1 MQVDLKNI
9 FWYLTMCKVFDLKSI
24 HIFKLRLPNSY
35 LNTKRPSYNRVS
47 EDKCYTSAVEPI
59 NLKISLDC
67 ARSLIAPFL
76 RSLAQCEL
84 DYDLS
89 GFHTPA
95 SLSAGSSRAP
105 DLSLAGRR
113 IRTLSRVR
121 YGYWASSY
129 WYIVTSH
136 CARLRRYL
144 VRPLPAGVSADT
156 VCTAAAAANGK
167 GTKGIR

>member
-1 MQVDLKNI
+1 
-9 FWYLTMCKVFDLKSI
+9 MCKVFDLKSI

-35 LNTKRPSYNRVS
+35 LNTKPTSYNRVS

-113 IRTLSRVR
+113 IRVLSQVR
-121 YGYWASSY
+121 YGYWSS
-129 WYIVTSH
+129 S
-136 CARLRRYL
+136 
-144 VRPLPAGVSADT
+144 
-156 VCTAAAAANGK
+156 
-167 GTKGIR
+167 